1 MLVKML
7 IRMCLLGLVAGGF
20 SMLPG
25 TVMAQQGRQIAGKV
39 TDSTGAALSGVSV
52 VIKGTKRG
60 ATTDSTGYFSVNV
73 PASANVVL
81 TFSLIGFQDQ
91 SVPLNGQNTVTV
103 MLAGGRKDLGE
114 VVVIGYGTR
123 KKVNLTGAVSDITGD
138 EIAKSPVANISNA
151 LGGSMP
157 GLIVNTRSGEP
168 GADDASF
175 FIRGIGTLGNNA
187 PLIVIDGVPDRQ
199 GGFNRLNPLDIESFT
214 VLKDATGA
222 IYGARAANGV
232 VLVTTKRGIAGKSQM
247 SFNANAS
254 VTQPTRVPKML
265 NSHDYAESVNEYDQL
280 VGQQLTYTAAQLQKY
295 QDGSDPLG
303 YPNTNWWKTV
313 MRPWAFQTN
322 DVMSL
327 RGGSDKVRY
336 YLSGQYLQQNS
347 LYKGGSDFYTNK
359 NVRAN
364 VDIQATPTFR
374 IGLDALYRNEYRLTE
389 GPQYGSAGD
398 IFQELWSAYPYLV
411 PKYPNGLVGVGIS
424 GGPQNSMVYVL
435 NGDLGN
441 STYNYDFLQTKS
453 SLNWALD
460 AITPGLHLDA
470 YYAYDLFFYGYK
482 GFNAQPP
489 PAYSYNETTNSY
501 TEVQSSIPPNLN
513 DSTSRTVDQLFNAKL
528 GWQRKFGKSSLE
540 AFAAYEMSRETYTG
554 IDAFK
559 TGFLSNNVQ
568 ELFAGSTIGATNNSG
583 TLQTARQNYIGRLSY
598 NYDDRYLLD
607 FNMREDGS
615 PNFPKGKQYG
625 FFNSISGAWRISNEA
640 FFKSHVI
647 DEFKVRGSWGHTGND
662 AVSPFQY
669 IQTYQLQAG
678 QISQYLA
685 AGYFY
690 GSNPSQ
696 APGFVLGPTP
706 NVNITWETATTTDL
720 GLDMRFLRN
729 LTFDLDVFRS
739 MRTHILVPPNE
750 VVPLYTGI
758 SLPDENLG
766 KVLNRGI
773 EVLLGWRK
781 SLSKNLSYF
790 INGNFTYVVNK
801 VVYEAEP
808 STVPAYQR
816 MTGHPVGSYLLY
828 QSQGLYQDTA
838 TVNKT
843 PHPLGSGAG
852 DIRYKDVNGDGV
864 INGLDQVRNNL
875 SSTPEIMYGVTFGG
889 KYKGFDAS
897 IFFQGQAA
905 AQALLQPGGLNMAQQ
920 FYNGRWLQPGDNK
933 YPRTFNGPTNATY
946 GSNTYQ
952 STFWLLNDGFLRL
965 KNVEIGYNLGSNGF
979 FQRAKITSARIYVSG
994 NNLFSIDKWG
1004 PSFDPESPGTT
1015 TPGSTPTGQVSSTNG
1030 RYYPQ
1035 QRVLNI
1041 GLSVN
1046 F

>member
-1 MLVKML
+1 MFARMLFR
-7 IRMCLLGLVAGGF
+7 ISLLGIIVGGF
-20 SMLPG
+20 VILPG
-25 TVMAQQGRQIAGKV
+25 AVSAQASRQVTGRV
-39 TDSTGAALSGVSV
+39 TDSTGASLRGVSV
-52 VIKGTKRG
+52 GIRGSKRG
-60 ATTDSTGYFSVNV
+60 AVTDSTGYFSLSVPSGNV
-73 PASANVVL
+73 TL
-81 TFSLIGFQDQ
+81 TFSILDFQDKEVALGSQ
-91 SVPLNGQNTVTV
+91 SQLNVS
-103 MLAGGRKDLGE
+103 MSGGAKDLGE

-123 KKVNLTGAVSDITGD
+123 KKVNLTGAVSDISGA

-151 LGGSMP
+151 LAGSMP

-199 GGFNRLNPLDIESFT
+199 GGFNRLNPIDIESFT

-232 VLVTTKRGIAGKSQM
+232 ILITTKRGIIGKSQLT
-247 SFNANAS
+247 FNANAS

-265 NSHDYAESVNEYDQL
+265 DSHDYAQSVNEYDNL
-280 VGQQLTYTAAQLQKY
+280 IGQQPTYTPAQLQKY

-303 YPNTNWWKTV
+303 YPSTNWWKTV
-313 MRPWAFQTN
+313 MQPWAFQNN

-336 YLSGQYLQQNS
+336 YLSGQYLRQNS
-347 LYKGGSDFYTNK
+347 MYRGGSDFYTNK
-359 NVRAN
+359 NARAN
-364 VDIQATPTFR
+364 VDVQATPTFR
-374 IGLDALYRNEYRLTE
+374 IGLDAMYRNEYRLNE
-389 GPQYGSAGD
+389 GPQYGTAND

-411 PKYPNGLVGVGIS
+411 PRYPNGYVGVGIS

-435 NGDLGN
+435 NGALGN
-441 STYNYDFLQTKS
+441 TVTTYDFLQTKAS
-453 SLNWALD
+453 FGWSLD
-460 AITPGLHLDA
+460 KVTPGLHLDG
-470 YYAYDLFFYGYK
+470 YYAYDLFFYNYK

-489 PAYSYNETTNSY
+489 PAYSYNETTQSY

-513 DSTSRTVDQLFNAKL
+513 DSTAKTEDQLVNLKL
-528 GWQRKFGKSSLE
+528 GWERKFGKSSLE
-540 AFAAYEMSRETYTG
+540 AFAAYEVSRETYTG
-554 IDAFK
+554 LSAYK

-583 TLQTARQNYIGRLSY
+583 TLQTARQNYIGRVAY

-607 FNMREDGS
+607 LNMREDGS

-625 FFNSISGAWRISNEA
+625 FFPAISGAWRVSNEA
-640 FFKSHVI
+640 FFKSNII
-647 DEFKVRGSWGHTGND
+647 DELKVRGSWGLMGND

-690 GSNPSQ
+690 GANPSQ
-696 APGFVLGPTP
+696 VPGFVLGPTP
-706 NVNITWETATTTDL
+706 NINITWETSRTTDL
-720 GLDMRFLRN
+720 GLDMRFLKN
-729 LTFDLDVFRS
+729 LTFDVDVFRS

-750 VVPLYTGI
+750 VVPEYTGLT
-758 SLPDENLG
+758 LPDENLG

-773 EVLLGWRK
+773 EFLLGWKK
-781 SLSKNLSYF
+781 SPNKDFSYF
-790 INGNFTYVVNK
+790 INGNFTFVVNK
-801 VVYEAEP
+801 IVYEAEP

-816 MTGHPVGSYLLY
+816 MTGHPVNSYLLY
-828 QSQGLYQDTA
+828 QAQGLYQDSA
-838 TVNKT
+838 TVSKT
-843 PHPLGSGAG
+843 PHPLGSGPG
-852 DIRYKDVNGDGV
+852 DIRYKDVNGDGQ
-864 INGLDQVRNNL
+864 INGLDQVRTNL
-875 SSTPEIMYGVTFGG
+875 SSTPEIMYGLTFGG
-889 KYKGFDAS
+889 RYKSFDAT
-897 IFFQGQAA
+897 IFWQGQAA

-952 STFWLLNDGFLRL
+952 STFWLKNDGFLRL
-965 KNVEIGYNLGSNGF
+965 KNVEIGYNLSHLDVL
-979 FQRAKITSARIYVSG
+979 QRAKISSARIYVSG

-1004 PSFDPESPGTT
+1004 PSFDPEAPGTT
-1015 TPGSTPTGQVSSTNG
+1015 TPGQVSSTGG

-1035 QRVLNI
+1035 QRVLNL